1 MVLDASID
9 LVFSLDSLVHVESD
23 VLGEYIW
30 QICQKL
36 TPTGVAF
43 IHHSNALSPGCKM
56 EEARNGAR
64 GETVSSAVVKQL
76 VEDCSAVVRIQEEI
90 PWVGPSRT
98 DCFTLFGR
106 ATAFSDHRYML
117 LENDH
122 FTTEIDL
129 VQRFQR
135 HYGDI

>member
-1 MVLDASID
+1 MVPDASID
-9 LVFSLDSLVHVESD
+9 FVFSLDSLVHVESD

-43 IHHSNALSPGCKM
+43 IHHSNALSPACKI
-56 EEARNGAR
+56 EEARGGAR
-64 GETVSSAVVKQL
+64 GETVSSSVVKEL
-76 VEDCSAVVRIQEEI
+76 VEDCSAVVRIQEEVQ
-90 PWVGPSRT
+90 WVGASRT

-106 ATAFSDHRYML
+106 ATAFSDQRYVL

-122 FTTEIDL
+122 FATEIDL
-129 VQRFQR
+129 IRRFQS
-135 HYGDI
+135 HYSDT